1 MRIVFKILLL
11 PLVLVL
17 TLLVCFCRA
26 MTMFSSVLLN
36 IAAFVFFA
44 VSLLA
49 LWERD
54 FFNVGFGLVMAW
66 LFSPYGLPLMAE
78 WIIDRVEDVKD
89 AIAAI

>member
-54 FFNVGFGLVMAW
+54 FFNVGVGLVMAW
-66 LFSPYGLPLMAE
+66 LFSPYGLHLMAE
-78 WIIDRVEDVKD
+78 GIIDRVEDVKD